1 MFKFNDKDSRKGS
14 LIMVFL
20 LFTLDTCPTAILL
33 ILNREMFAGKEPSFQ
48 WKHEIRSVS

>member
-1 MFKFNDKDSRKGS
+1 MLKFNDKDSRKRS

-33 ILNREMFAGKEPSFQ
+33 ILNREMFAGTEPSFQ
-48 WKHEIRSVS
+48 